1 MRTGILLIMLTI
13 GLGIDSPVRAE
24 TNQISQNP
32 QYIGQ
37 QRRQLNQPATSQ
49 QLWKRFRQQQDQ
61 FRLQQQ
67 QRLEQFR
74 MQDQIRQQ
82 QSVPFGMDQLR
93 QQQRQEMDTLKLQQQ
108 LQSN

>member
-1 MRTGILLIMLTI
+1 
-13 GLGIDSPVRAE
+13 
-24 TNQISQNP
+24 
-32 QYIGQ
+32 
-37 QRRQLNQPATSQ
+37 
-49 QLWKRFRQQQDQ
+49 
-61 FRLQQQ
+61 
-67 QRLEQFR
+67 